1 MPACGAYRNQQLL
14 IKETEE
20 LSIFMKRIKPA
31 EGIAEPFDFV
41 VANTIGRIEL
51 QVLCH
56 PYLVTDSRVLVHLTI
71 TYIREHSTIRL
82 TIGVHP
88 FSRAND
94 CRIKRI
100 DRLIRSRGVVVR
112 AGDKQYG

>member
-56 PYLVTDSRVLVHLTI
+56 PYLVTDSRVLVNLSVAGIHE
-71 TYIREHSTIRL
+71 RSAIRL
-82 TIGVHP
+82 AIGIHP
-88 FSRAND
+88 FGRAND
-94 CRIKRI
+94 RRIKGI
-100 DRLIRSRGVVVR
+100 DRLIRIRGFIVR
-112 AGDKQYG
+112 AGGEQYG